1 MVILLIV
8 VTLLLYAINL
18 FLAYW
23 TVRVSRH
30 SLFENPHLRLVLFIL
45 SALFSVLGLMQ
56 LTAEVLSN
64 LPPFLTQRNIDLWS
78 SLAFAGNLTA
88 YLAGLFLARRRKD

>member
-1 MVILLIV
+1 MMLLLIFL
-8 VTLLLYAINL
+8 TLALYAVNF

-30 SLFENPHLRLVLFIL
+30 NIFENPNLRLILFLL

-56 LTAEVLSN
+56 ITAGILSN
-64 LPPFLTQRNIDLWS
+64 LPPFLTQSDFDLWS
-78 SLAFAGNLTA
+78 SLAFAGCLTA
-88 YLAGLFLARRRKD
+88 YIVGLYLGRRRQA

>member
-1 MVILLIV
+1 MVLLLIV
-8 VTLLLYAINL
+8 VTLLLYAINF

-23 TVRVSRH
+23 TVRVSHH

-45 SALFSVLGLMQ
+45 SAIFSVLGLMQ
-56 LTAEVLSN
+56 LTAGVMSN

-88 YLAGLFLARRRKD
+88 YLAGLFLARRRSR